1 LGKRS
6 FVVSESQTTFDTA
19 SGACHVFVRPEG
31 GHFVGLCAELR
42 EIISGNTIDDIVEKT
57 KLLAGS
63 TEIRVQ
69 LHTR

>member
-1 LGKRS
+1 
-6 FVVSESQTTFDTA
+6 VSESTFDIA

-31 GHFVGLCAELR
+31 KHFIGLCAELH
-42 EIISGNTIDDIVEKT
+42 EIISGNSVDDIVEKA

-69 LHTR
+69 LHTRNFGDSP